1 MPAPI
6 GASFRNRLNRN
17 NPQKT
22 QGRQESGPSNPQDTV
37 QLSGSAQGGVPSI
50 SEKQERDL
58 LKLMKGKGHLVQ
70 LNQGKRSGNVVTIH
84 GINASPDSVRP
95 LSRQSANEGK
105 DVYTFV
111 YDDRKS
117 RLDKTSSELADSL
130 TELQAGSKEP
140 LTIRAHSMGGRLA
153 VDALRKM
160 KESGV
165 LPSDVKLEMVN
176 PVIGGVEA
184 GNYAKLAPEAI
195 AGLIPGAKPGKDMGT
210 KSEFQRRL
218 EATDLPK
225 SVETTTYV
233 GTEDHLVNPNDDH
246 FKNVHDGLNGKV
258 KLIPGADHDSA
269 IDVVARRRP

>member
-1 MPAPI
+1 M
-6 GASFRNRLNRN
+6 
-17 NPQKT
+17 
-22 QGRQESGPSNPQDTV
+22 
-37 QLSGSAQGGVPSI
+37 
-50 SEKQERDL
+50 
-58 LKLMKGKGHLVQ
+58 
-70 LNQGKRSGNVVTIH
+70 
-84 GINASPDSVRP
+84 
-95 LSRQSANEGK
+95 
-105 DVYTFV
+105 
-111 YDDRKS
+111 
-117 RLDKTSSELADSL
+117 
-130 TELQAGSKEP
+130 
-140 LTIRAHSMGGRLA
+140 A